1 MFKDKYSSN
10 FLKNKLIK
18 MIFKSIVFST
28 IFLIFYKSF
37 VNPLTYDEAY
47 TFLNFV
53 NSNNLYNLGIANNH
67 PLNTLLMMYTST
79 YSISEFSLRLPN
91 TIFGLIYTIISYKI
105 STKTNVPIQTFVI
118 LNFVPLVFE
127 FNNLARGYGIAG
139 SLIFLGIYIYYFSN
153 KRKQNILI
161 STVLFILASYSIY
174 YSSIFTFSFLVF
186 AVYKEIKY
194 KNYIYTFLSLVTSVV
209 LTYYPIRWM
218 FLISELDESLYGTQF
233 VFVNML
239 KKSFGFNYLFNPN
252 SELIG
257 RFIFILILF
266 PLVIG
271 PKYTQNEKSILNTVS
286 LSYFLLLTI
295 PLFFGGPYPTGR
307 ILVPFLPIL
316 ILVASLRYSSL
327 YKIIDKKNIKILA
340 TSISLIF
347 TLNFVY
353 NFEIY
358 NTNTWKINT
367 LSPAEATTIFYKPDG
382 RCFYKDYSEI
392 NPSAEYYRILSN
404 EKNELYC
411 NEDSGKIEN
420 RK

>member
-1 MFKDKYSSN
+1 MT
-10 FLKNKLIK
+10 L
-18 MIFKSIVFST
+18 KSIVFTS

-53 NSNNLYNLGIANNH
+53 YPNNLYNLGIANNH
-67 PLNTLLMMYTST
+67 PLNTLLMMYTTS
-79 YSISEFSLRLPN
+79 YSISEFFLRLPN
-91 TIFGLIYTIISYKI
+91 TIFGLIYTIISYKL
-105 STKTNVPIQTFVI
+105 STKTSSPIQTFVL

-127 FNNLARGYGIAG
+127 FNNLARGYGLAG
-139 SLIFLGIYIYYFSN
+139 SLIFFGIYMYYFSN

-186 AVYKEIKY
+186 AVYKEIKD
-194 KNYIYTFLSLVTSVV
+194 KNYIYSFLSLVTSAV

-218 FLISELDESLYGTQF
+218 FLISELDESLYGIEF

-257 RFIFILILF
+257 RLIFILILL

-271 PKYTQNEKSILNTVS
+271 PQYTHNEKFILYTVA

-295 PLFFGGPYPTGR
+295 PIFFGGPYPTGR
-307 ILVPFLPIL
+307 ILVPFLPTL

-327 YKIIDKKNIKILA
+327 YKIIDIKHIKILA
-340 TSISLIF
+340 TSLSLIF
-347 TLNFVY
+347 ILNFIY

-358 NTNTWKINT
+358 NTNTWKTNT
-367 LSPAEATTIFYKPDG
+367 LSPAVATTIFYNSDG
-382 RCFYKDYSEI
+382 KCFYKDYSEI
-392 NPSAEYYRILSN
+392 NPSAEYYRILSKA
-404 EKNELYC
+404 KNELYC
-411 NEDSGKIEN
+411 DEDSGKVKN
-420 RK
+420 KK